1 MTDEDPIRGRAQ
13 QSIPTVRD
21 LAMVLFRQRRVFV
34 WAAAMMFAATALYA
48 LVGAKYE
55 ANMKIL
61 RGIKFGGRTVTG

>member
-1 MTDEDPIRGRAQ
+1 
-13 QSIPTVRD
+13 
-21 LAMVLFRQRRVFV
+21 MVLFRQRRVFV